1 MSFML
6 QAMRRIDQIEPFRVM
21 QLLERAKELEAE
33 GRKIIHMEIGEPDFP
48 TPALVIE
55 AAQQYLSTG
64 DNFYTPSTGA
74 PELQQALAEWY
85 RTEYGVDVSPERIL
99 ITPGTSGAFSMI
111 YAVLLEA
118 GESVLLSDPGYPCQR
133 NFIRLAG
140 GMPINI
146 PVGPDSRYHL
156 SAELIHTCWRNETR
170 AAVLI
175 NPSNPTGTM
184 IDGLAIKAIAEACK
198 DHDGYLI
205 SDEIY
210 HGLTYPILF
219 TNSAVPSLVSLS
231 ATNFSSDDHKQQL
244 RSSSKKHVTNKGTA
258 RSSQQFMNDPK
269 FGAKAPCALE
279 FDPDAIIVNGFSKRW
294 AMTGWRIGWVIVP
307 DDLIDACRRVMQNI
321 FIAAPTLSQ
330 YAAITALSADDDTE
344 TMRLAYDQ
352 RRSYLLQ
359 ALPELGFDIVIEP
372 QGAFYIYAN
381 VERLTSDSRAFCW
394 NMLEKAGVAIT
405 PGEDFGVYQ
414 ASQHVRFSYAT
425 GLDDIH
431 EGVSRM
437 KALLQ

>member
-1 MSFML
+1 
-6 QAMRRIDQIEPFRVM
+6 MRRIDQIEPFRVM

-33 GRKIIHMEIGEPDFP
+33 GKKIIHMEIGEPDFS
-48 TPALVIE
+48 TPASVIE
-55 AAQQYLSTG
+55 AAQRHLATG

-74 PELQQALAEWY
+74 PELQQALANWY
-85 RTEYGVDVSPERIL
+85 KDEYGVDVAPERIL
-99 ITPGTSGAFSMI
+99 ITPGTSGAFSLI

-156 SAELIHTCWRNETR
+156 SAELIHTCWRDETQ

-184 IDGLAIKAIAEACK
+184 IDSAGIEAMAAACK
-198 DHDGYLI
+198 EHGGHLI

-210 HGLTYPILF
+210 HGLTY
-219 TNSAVPSLVSLS
+219 
-231 ATNFSSDDHKQQL
+231 
-244 RSSSKKHVTNKGTA
+244 GT
-258 RSSQQFMNDPK
+258 
-269 FGAKAPCALE
+269 KAHCALE
-279 FDPDAIIVNGFSKRW
+279 FDQDAIIVNGFSKRW
-294 AMTGWRIGWVIVP
+294 AMTGWRIGWLIVP
-307 DDLIDACRRVMQNI
+307 EKLIDACRRVMQNI

-330 YAAITALSADDDTE
+330 HAAISALSAKSDIE
-344 TMRLAYDQ
+344 SMRLAYDE

-381 VERLTSDSRAFCW
+381 VEKLTSDSREFCW

-405 PGEDFGVYQ
+405 PGEDFGVYR
-414 ASQHVRFSYAT
+414 ADQHVRFSYAT
-425 GLDDIH
+425 GLDDIR
-431 EGVSRM
+431 EGVARM
-437 KALLQ
+437 KKMLQ

>member
-1 MSFML
+1 
-6 QAMRRIDQIEPFRVM
+6 MRRIDQIEPFRVM

-33 GRKIIHMEIGEPDFP
+33 GRKIIHMEIGEPDFS
-48 TPALVIE
+48 TPASVIE
-55 AAQQYLSTG
+55 AAQQHLATG

-74 PELQQALAEWY
+74 PELQQALANWY
-85 RTEYGVDVSPERIL
+85 KDEYGVDVAPERIL
-99 ITPGTSGAFSMI
+99 ITPGTSGAFSLI

-156 SAELIHTCWRNETR
+156 SAELIHTCWRDETQ

-184 IDGLAIKAIAEACK
+184 IDSAGIKAIAAACK
-198 DHDGYLI
+198 EHGGHLI

-210 HGLTYPILF
+210 HGLTY
-219 TNSAVPSLVSLS
+219 
-231 ATNFSSDDHKQQL
+231 
-244 RSSSKKHVTNKGTA
+244 GT
-258 RSSQQFMNDPK
+258 
-269 FGAKAPCALE
+269 KAHCALE
-279 FDPDAIIVNGFSKRW
+279 FDQDAIIVNGFSKRW
-294 AMTGWRIGWVIVP
+294 AMTGWRIGWLIVP
-307 DDLIDACRRVMQNI
+307 EKLIDACRRVMQNI

-330 YAAITALSADDDTE
+330 HAAISALSAKSDIE
-344 TMRLAYDQ
+344 SMRLAYDE

-381 VERLTSDSRAFCW
+381 VEKLTSDSREFCW

-405 PGEDFGVYQ
+405 PGEDFGVYR
-414 ASQHVRFSYAT
+414 ADQHVRFSYAT
-425 GLDDIH
+425 GLDDIR
-431 EGVSRM
+431 EGVARM
-437 KALLQ
+437 KKMLQ